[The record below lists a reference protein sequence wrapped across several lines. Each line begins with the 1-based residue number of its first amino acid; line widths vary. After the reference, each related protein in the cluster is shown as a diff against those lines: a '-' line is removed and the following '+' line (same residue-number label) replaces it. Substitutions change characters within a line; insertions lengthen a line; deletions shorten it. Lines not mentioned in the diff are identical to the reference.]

1 MSSVKKSAVV
11 AFLELLKSIEDG
23 NEVLLLRSSDQ
34 CANAVVQEYNDELHN
49 SDAEDSPWLAFVD
62 RLAEKFA
69 NAPEPDGSEP
79 WIPEKETTVHLATML
94 VQIKNKVLHQAE

>member
-11 AFLELLKSIEDG
+11 AFLELLKSVEAGD
-23 NEVLLLRSSDQ
+23 EVLILRSSDQ

-49 SDAEDSPWLAFVD
+49 SNDEDSPWQTFVD

-69 NAPEPDGSEP
+69 NVPDTAGSEP
-79 WIPEKETTVHLATML
+79 WIPEKEATVHLATML
-94 VQIKNKVLHQAE
+94 VQIKNKVLHPTA